1 MEKKPPAGDKEAGIT
16 AYESI
21 CVLIL
26 FVIAFSIIIS
36 ISSSYFQDGLFSGG
50 LIRGAISES
59 GDSIRIYGTPIGY
72 SSVSREIE
80 GKHAIAPREDP
91 NALGFILISVTPIVG
106 DLSIDTN
113 RMRITIAGGGY
124 EMPVTMSRNA
134 ALYPGNW
141 TIVKKYNM
149 IPMRSADEDDI
160 LEGGEIFDLLI
171 SLPESFT
178 PYQKFTI
185 VLSPEHGVPWKQEMT
200 VPPVTSPIVKFGW
213 T

>member
-1 MEKKPPAGDKEAGIT
+1 MI
-16 AYESI
+16 
-21 CVLIL
+21 IL
-26 FVIAFSIIIS
+26 FLIGF
-36 ISSSYFQDGLFSGG
+36 SSYLVISFTSLSDPSSLLNRE

-59 GDSIRIYGTPIGY
+59 EDSVRVYGTPIGY

-80 GKHAIAPREDP
+80 GIHAIASSENP
-91 NALGFILISVTPIVG
+91 NALGFFLISVTPIVG

-113 RMRITIAGGGY
+113 RMRITIVSAGN
-124 EMPVTMSRNA
+124 EMPVARSRNA
-134 ALYPGNW
+134 ALNPGNW

-171 SLPESFT
+171 SLPEPFP
-178 PYQKFTI
+178 PYKKLI
-185 VLSPEHGVPWKQEMT
+185 IILSPEHGMPWKQEFT

>member
-1 MEKKPPAGDKEAGIT
+1 MIILG
-16 AYESI
+16 
-21 CVLIL
+21 LIGFSSFL
-26 FVIAFSIIIS
+26 FIFFL
-36 ISSSYFQDGLFSGG
+36 SSSDQSGKENRG

-59 GDSIRIYGTPIGY
+59 GDSVRIYGTPIGY

-80 GKHAIAPREDP
+80 GIHAISSMENP
-91 NALGFILISVTPIVG
+91 NALGFLLVSVTPIVG

-113 RMRITIAGGGY
+113 RMRITIVSAGN
-124 EMPVTMSRNA
+124 EIPVARNRNA
-134 ALYPGNW
+134 ILNPGNW

-149 IPMRSADEDDI
+149 IPMQSADEDDI

-171 SLPESFT
+171 SLPEPFP
-178 PYQKFTI
+178 PYKKLI
-185 VLSPEHGVPWKQEMT
+185 IILSPEHGMPWKQEFT